1 MQGHI
6 IPSMTIIRQICV
18 ETDNQLILND
28 FFRFSTN
35 YLEDQNEESQHSEP
49 KVANIIDIS
58 SFRRQAETSNKIP
71 PGGDIDTIMLA
82 EILAFSFA
90 RLKKKSKGGFNAH
103 SLLITAEAVSMTYCA
118 LTPVTSHQGQAQLA
132 QALLPVLEETL
143 ADYGVAPLHH
153 EKLTHLS
160 RQIAYLYYRCL
171 HQFPAQLDLH
181 STP

>member
-1 MQGHI
+1 VSKEKRTTLKHPLTKYLQEHRESPKSFARRICIDEQMLELIMQGHI

-118 LTPVTSHQGQAQLA
+118 L
-132 QALLPVLEETL
+132 
-143 ADYGVAPLHH
+143 
-153 EKLTHLS
+153 
-160 RQIAYLYYRCL
+160 
-171 HQFPAQLDLH
+171 
-181 STP
+181 